1 MWGAVLFL
9 MMFLVIDPSTREFLR
24 SAIEQARLSLAVEA
38 PLPYFLL
45 IVLTGSAVVSAL
57 IMVYWPRTEEDPAR
71 NQVVRQYQGLTAT
84 DQSAMAAQRSAF
96 GLHLVAEL
104 AWLLLP
110 VRARRAWERLRRD
123 FSDLAALK
131 RLPGA

>member
-9 MMFLVIDPSTREFLR
+9 LMFLVIDPSTREFLQ

-45 IVLTGSAVVSAL
+45 ILLTGSALISAL
-57 IMVYWPRTEEDPAR
+57 IMVYWPRSEEDPVR
-71 NQVVRQYQGLTAT
+71 NQVVRRYQGLSAT
-84 DQSAMAAQRSAF
+84 DQSAMAARRSAF
-96 GLHLVAEL
+96 GLHQVAEL
-104 AWLLLP
+104 ALLLFP
-110 VRARRAWERLRRD
+110 IRARRVWKKLRRD
-123 FSDLAALK
+123 VSELGTVK